1 MYIYAKTGRGVRKR
15 PAEYLYKKAQERLA
29 PSHFILLVGGDGLA
43 SPLGGDF
50 SRPLRLFLAELV
62 DVLTACRDGDAIG
75 EGVSDDVVVL
85 HGIFLSGFGVFLP
98 FVDLIIAQIGVFVKH
113 FFIYNCM
120 PCTDESEQ
128 CQAGQKG

>member
-1 MYIYAKTGRGVRKR
+1 MRVFF
-15 PAEYLYKKAQERLA
+15 LA
-29 PSHFILLVGGDGLA
+29 SFYFILLVGGDGLA

-75 EGVSDDVVVL
+75 EGVGDGVVVL

-98 FVDLIIAQIGVFVKH
+98 FVDLIISHSLRFVKH
-113 FFIYNCM
+113 FF
-120 PCTDESEQ
+120 
-128 CQAGQKG
+128 